1 MSHLHFNNVIINHKK
16 GNGRFVI
23 LVVDNYRQRHP
34 SRNTENSSLIRTLRW
49 WEFSCEFTPTFSLD
63 YKTISTVKNMS
74 EEFAKESFC
83 HTWIVELLLEVKKD
97 TLWKKGQKLF
107 RTKSCPKVGFV
118 ENLLCHSSVLHLQSN
133 LKGRSILAKLPL
145 LRFCCWSAVVVRG
158 VERNCK
164 TNLPHGLLLSCTQCI
179 NSQSWHEAN
188 LKIFLIL
195 TRAVKQ

>member
-1 MSHLHFNNVIINHKK
+1 MIINHKK

-118 ENLLCHSSVLHLQSN
+118 ENLLWPFWCFIPVISGYVKSPWNYLTL
-133 LKGRSILAKLPL
+133 
-145 LRFCCWSAVVVRG
+145 
-158 VERNCK
+158 
-164 TNLPHGLLLSCTQCI
+164 
-179 NSQSWHEAN
+179 
-188 LKIFLIL
+188 FLENQL
-195 TRAVKQ
+195 